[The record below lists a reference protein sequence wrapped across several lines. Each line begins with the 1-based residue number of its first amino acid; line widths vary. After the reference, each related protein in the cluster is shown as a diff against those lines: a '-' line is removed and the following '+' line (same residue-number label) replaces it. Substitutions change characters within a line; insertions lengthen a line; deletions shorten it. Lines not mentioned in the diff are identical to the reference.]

1 MKNESKAF
9 KVGKL
14 QKEEKLCFHL
24 IDVGFLI
31 LSPLLSLL
39 LVLADIKQH
48 CLVLIWV
55 SWKNK
60 KLERVCVC
68 VCVTFIKWTHTKRTW
83 KGVEFSARVSFPGL
97 PTHLLKTA
105 VPGTITFLSGRL
117 HGYPHALLSGDPVGS
132 SHPLQAAKNGL
143 HRLRHRTAQ
152 PAAGSCPLRCSPCL
166 LTGLA
171 MGSRRETWSAQ
182 WETTARFQQPVCW
195 DWDLGRAG
203 CGRFP
208 EEKQSQN
215 GKRGGSEVRKRS
227 RERRMLKR
235 KPCRRLKEATH
246 QHKLTPSQNC
256 LKSSGS
262 SWRLPVLIAL

>member
-143 HRLRHRTAQ
+143 HRLRHRTPSQQ
-152 PAAGSCPLRCSPCL
+152 PGPALCAAARAFL
-166 LTGLA
+166 LAWPWAAEG
-171 MGSRRETWSAQ
+171 RREAHSGRQRRGSSSRCAGTETWGGLDVGGFLRRSKAKMEKGGEVK
-182 WETTARFQQPVCW
+182 WEREAGKDGCSKEN
-195 DWDLGRAG
+195 RAG
-203 CGRFP
+203 GWR
-208 EEKQSQN
+208 KQPTSTN
-215 GKRGGSEVRKRS
+215 WHPVR
-227 RERRMLKR
+227 
-235 KPCRRLKEATH
+235 T
-246 QHKLTPSQNC
+246 
-256 LKSSGS
+256 
-262 SWRLPVLIAL
+262 V